1 MKEKIEQWFVERG
14 IHVGDGRPQLS
25 KLVEE
30 VNELI
35 VARYWDE
42 ELDEKDAIG
51 DIIVVLIGYCLQ
63 RGYDIEECLTGA
75 YEEIK
80 NRTGKV
86 VDGTFV
92 KD

>member
-14 IHVGDGRPQLS
+14 ISEGDGHAQLA

-35 VARYWDE
+35 MARGVENRAE
-42 ELDEKDAIG
+42 EIDAVG
-51 DIIVVLIGYCLQ
+51 DILVVLIGYCLQ
-63 RGYDIEECLTGA
+63 RGLDIEKCLEVA

-80 NRTGKV
+80 DRTGKV
-86 VDGTFV
+86 IGGSFV